1 MVVHTYPSIQEEKQ
15 DSCKFKANLVHSEF
29 QTSQS
34 EALGFGPFGFYCLFS
49 KVLISVSTAIKV
61 CLTF

>member
-15 DSCKFKANLVHSEF
+15 DSCKFKANLVHS
-29 QTSQS
+29 SKPARAHS

-49 KVLISVSTAIKV
+49 KV
-61 CLTF
+61 